1 MREWI
6 VILLIG
12 LAILAVGVWVLRRR
26 TETGGRRQ
34 VAGTT
39 PNAGGLVVD
48 ALSPRQPPAST
59 SPISSRSTPSNG
71 QSDAADARQSSAADD
86 RGIGNAAATQVGGD
100 APNTKVMPHPDDMP
114 LATLEFEG
122 PPGRVQVRRSE
133 TVIGRHSGD
142 DIRVP
147 DVRVSRHHA
156 RLVARGDG
164 GFEIHNLTAVRS
176 EPNQMLVNGESR
188 EHADVADGDVVTL
201 GGVSFRFMLAAG

>member
-26 TETGGRRQ
+26 
-34 VAGTT
+34 
-39 PNAGGLVVD
+39 
-48 ALSPRQPPAST
+48 PASGDDRYLAGNE
-59 SPISSRSTPSNG
+59 PV
-71 QSDAADARQSSAADD
+71 SDAVASGQLPASEPTASVRSNQSNVPSDVDGRLASVAPDGGVRDARA
-86 RGIGNAAATQVGGD
+86 IKVGGD
-100 APNTKVMPHPDDMP
+100 APNTKIMPHPDDMP

-156 RLVARGDG
+156 RLVARSDG

-188 EHADVADGDVVTL
+188 EHAEVADGDVVTL